1 MLSYGFNTKALWQL
15 EPKLW
20 AIMWFWRH
28 LWRHC
33 DVQWRRTAEK
43 NIFLESVGQDL
54 SFGILLDMVAKSSIF
69 LNTLTLT
76 ELFEVKVKGQGQGHN
91 RSSLIHAI
99 IWNQHE
105 GSTTIRTGVM
115 AIYVILTSFMTSF
128 WRPVTSYGKKSIY
141 LKSVDQD
148 LWFDILLDMV
158 ERGSIFSKTLSLT
171 AFFKVKVKGQ
181 GQGHIRWAS
190 SRVMIWT

>member
-128 WRPVTSYGKKSIY
+128 WRPVTSYGKKKYISEISGPRPLIWY
-141 LKSVDQD
+141 TTRYGWTKIEFFELFD
-148 LWFDILLDMV
+148 LA
-158 ERGSIFSKTLSLT
+158 RPHSRSRS
-171 AFFKVKVKGQ
+171 KVKVKVTFE
-181 GQGHIRWAS
+181 AP
-190 SRVMIWT
+190 